1 MAEYLQ
7 RIVRLVIL
15 LFVLGAPPNRPTVD
29 FVVGGLAQ
37 GLARGVKVKVTVTF
51 YSFFVVFNLQDLHE
65 VSIVM

>member
-1 MAEYLQ
+1 M
-7 RIVRLVIL
+7 
-15 LFVLGAPPNRPTVD
+15 D

-51 YSFFVVFNLQDLHE
+51 YSFFVVFNLQDLQE